1 MYSWVYENLS
11 KCAYLHVHVQLILIP
26 KRYKKNNTCILL
38 FKKRDS
44 TENAKQIYRYS
55 TGYIDLKRQL
65 FR

>member
-11 KCAYLHVHVQLILIP
+11 KCAYLHVQLILIQ

-55 TGYIDLKRQL
+55 TRFIDLKRQL